1 MHKMKNKKLLSI
13 FMAGIISYACL
24 NIDNT
29 YANENGNTSD
39 IEIDSSIQE
48 DNTNIDIE
56 IKDIVVND
64 INNIDN
70 IGLNIKTIGTI
81 TNIEE
86 NKIYIKDESGEG
98 IVYLENISVNNLN
111 IGDSISIIGNINQIE
126 NENSSINV
134 VIVNDVNN
142 IELII
147 VEETPSE
154 DE

>member
-29 YANENGNTSD
+29 YANENTSD
-39 IEIDSSIQE
+39 IEIDSSIEE
-48 DNTNIDIE
+48 DNTNIDIGTEIE

-64 INNIDN
+64 INNANN

-98 IVYLENISVNNLN
+98 IVYLDNISVNKHA
-111 IGDSISIIGNINQIE
+111 
-126 NENSSINV
+126 
-134 VIVNDVNN
+134 
-142 IELII
+142 
-147 VEETPSE
+147 
-154 DE
+154 

>member
-64 INNIDN
+64 INNIDKIN
-70 IGLNIKTIGTI
+70 DEVLIQNSLLFDN
-81 TNIEE
+81 NEIEVCNFPFNE
-86 NKIYIKDESGEG
+86 NKTGNEVAYIRK
-98 IVYLENISVNNLN
+98 V
-111 IGDSISIIGNINQIE
+111 
-126 NENSSINV
+126 
-134 VIVNDVNN
+134 
-142 IELII
+142 
-147 VEETPSE
+147 
-154 DE
+154 